1 MTLLG
6 KLVIVFAAFVAILVI
21 VILMAFR
28 ERKLGKRL
36 ADDDLQAQQ
45 ASDARVLT
53 VIFTAIFGGMLLTL
67 IVAYLVFF

>member
-1 MTLLG
+1 MSLLA
-6 KLVIVFAAFVAILVI
+6 KLSIVFAAFVAILVI
-21 VILMAFR
+21 VIYMAFR
-28 ERKLGKRL
+28 ERRLGRNI
-36 ADDDLQAQQ
+36 AQDDEAARQ

>member
-1 MTLLG
+1 VTLLT
-6 KLVIVFAAFVAILVI
+6 KLSIVFAAFVAILVI
-21 VILMAFR
+21 VIYMAFR
-28 ERKLGKRL
+28 ERRLGKSI
-36 ADDDLQAQQ
+36 AQDDEAARQ

>member
-1 MTLLG
+1 MSLLA
-6 KLVIVFAAFVAILVI
+6 KLSIVFAAFVTILAI
-21 VILMAFR
+21 VIYMAFR
-28 ERKLGKRL
+28 ERRLGRDIA
-36 ADDDLQAQQ
+36 ADDEAARQ